1 MAAYRRVYDSCLL
14 PADCPGSAFYL
25 CADNC
30 SIGTAWQHRHH
41 RCHGNVNTTMAH
53 SLTHK
58 SAGAHYTHEFQFP
71 FKRGPKV
78 GMYVYIYV
86 YIYIYKWQIGFI
98 FLVSAHPGSPG
109 QRTVK
114 RVCVYLSR
122 YTHTH
127 RRTLVIHT
135 VCGVPTEQGH
145 RVSVLAHVPQRQR
158 SVLSAGRHDVRLR
171 GMNVD
176 AVKRHSITRADT
188 LPHT

>member
-14 PADCPGSAFYL
+14 SADCPGSAFFL

-58 SAGAHYTHEFQFP
+58 SAGARISISLQTRAQSRHVCIYRLVLSFWYRLTRVVP
-71 FKRGPKV
+71 DKGPLN
-78 GMYVYIYV
+78 GC
-86 YIYIYKWQIGFI
+86 
-98 FLVSAHPGSPG
+98 
-109 QRTVK
+109 
-114 RVCVYLSR
+114 VCVSVSLH
-122 YTHTH
+122 THTH

-135 VCGVPTEQGH
+135 VCGVPTQQGH

-188 LPHT
+188 LPHA